1 MFACQQAPTVNDRIL
16 PNGTLSVRQTGN
28 GERVSGSSSI
38 PVANLEPLPKSM
50 IDDRFVRLVVALTIF
65 MLLLAASVFAMLL
78 LR

>member
-1 MFACQQAPTVNDRIL
+1 M
-16 PNGTLSVRQTGN
+16 SVRQTGN

-38 PVANLEPLPKSM
+38 PVANLEPCQNRSST
-50 IDDRFVRLVVALTIF
+50 IAFVRLIVALTTF